1 MKRIT
6 QLFVVIFL
14 FLYNSVINAQV
25 ETYAFSHNIGTY
37 TANAATATNLAA
49 VEADGGISTV
59 QNIGFNFTYAG
70 NNYTQFFMSSNGFIS
85 LGPTGSTVTANNLS
99 AANVSQ
105 RPIIAPLWDDLDGRA
120 GGAGAGISKASFEV
134 TGTAP
139 NRVLTVE
146 WLNWEWNYNSADPV
160 ISFQVKLYETT
171 NVIEF
176 VYRQEPDA
184 VNNASASIGINNPL
198 GTGFLNLNTD
208 LATPTV
214 TSTTAVNTI
223 VTKPANNQVFRFTPP
238 TCLYTGLMTTSAITQ
253 SSATITLSTP
263 FTVPIQVFVGTTAP
277 TATSTPNATI
287 PAGTTSVN
295 VTGLAVGVEQ
305 TIYFRYTCTGSTTAT
320 PWMNAGSF
328 FTLCGIVDNFYENFE
343 SVATGSSTNPT
354 KPQCFSYIDTA
365 PTAASAYGYVS
376 TTASYNTTGAR
387 GYYTYR
393 SATVN
398 AGNTGDLMLV
408 SPETNNLG
416 SGTKRVRFM
425 ARKSTEA
432 PNPVFEIYRLNG
444 NTATA
449 TKTLI
454 QEITVTT
461 EWTEYIVY
469 LPNTTD
475 DYFAFSFDRVGTSSP
490 YVYLD
495 DIYYEDAPTCI
506 PVTNVQISDIDKN
519 TAKVTWEDLLNIPGI
534 TYKVEV
540 RTTGNPG
547 TAGAVFTANTAAGV
561 MQANITGLN
570 PAIQY
575 KVYVSAVCGANNLSA
590 WSDAV
595 QFFTL
600 CDYPNFVSHTQSLT
614 YCGPHKASLEA
625 VASGTNTTIGWY
637 DTANSYTPLHL
648 GNNYTTA
655 DYLTNSRSYFV
666 RTAANYAE
674 VNNIQIGTGTL
685 TASTQGT
692 FLYHSW
698 GGYKHQ
704 YIILAS
710 ELTAAGF
717 TGGVLNSIAFD
728 IITAGDSRKEFS
740 ISLGTTTASTATT
753 TFIPNDNLT
762 QVYYS
767 SNQSFSSNSWN
778 TIEFQNG
785 YFWDGVSNLV
795 VQTNWSNN
803 NSSGVTGTMRYHT
816 VSTRTTYAQADNV
829 LAQVLL
835 DRATGTTI
843 TGRPNMRFNGF
854 TGCLSPSVEIP
865 VTINPSTDIVLMN
878 DYVITCEGEASSLIT
893 LNSGASAYDTFTWE
907 PATGVTGN
915 AAAGWHITAS
925 EDTKYTLVATNS
937 TTDCKAI
944 DQLDVFI
951 SKKPGF
957 NELNTSYEICKNIPL
972 ELSLVNVLPDSLTI
986 GDANTA
992 SALTSTQSAFVNS
1005 AKFSKQ
1011 QFIYRATEL
1020 AALGLNS
1027 KGFIKG
1033 LAFEINSAGASTY
1046 NNNYTIRMKS
1056 VANTT
1061 FANTDFEE
1069 DGFTTVYKANTHTHS
1084 NGGWQNIMFMNQFY
1098 YDGLSNIIVEIT
1110 QEGLGAG
1117 SNAPTLYTAVTGT
1130 LNQVALNGT
1139 SNTDADITSGSLN
1152 NNRFNTLFLLE
1163 TPKVTWSPAT
1173 NLFTD
1178 SATTIPYQAG
1188 QDFGTVYVKSSTGG
1202 IVNYTATVLGLN
1214 TCASLKTIEVKT
1226 TDVGLPLIQA
1236 QTFCSAVNVQDIVL
1250 TTVPNAT
1257 AVYYTTATDVN
1268 PITTISQS
1276 GTYYVEAELNGCK
1289 SPRVAFTVTIAN
1301 LAAPTVQA
1309 TQVICDSGMISN
1321 LIATGA
1327 GNATFKWYATAT
1339 STVVLDMNTVVTD
1352 GTTYYVSQSVGTCES
1367 TRVPVLVDVNPIPA
1381 ALATQSIFTCGSTTF
1396 GALNLNQTSG
1406 ATLVWYESATATT
1419 AIPNTQQVVTGV
1431 FYVSQK
1437 VNGCESGRVQ
1447 ISINAQGAV
1456 PAPTSGIQNICGGG
1470 IVADLT
1476 PTILPN
1482 ATALWYSTANSNA
1495 PLAAATVLVNGTYY
1509 LAQQIGDCISVKVPV
1524 TVRVIST
1531 TAPAVAPF
1539 ILCEGST
1546 VENLAIPAGTG
1557 VSYVWYAT
1565 ATSTTALLPTQVLT
1579 NGYYF
1584 VSRSQFGCESV
1595 RTMVQVTINSRP
1607 ASPTGVATQNF
1618 LDYAEISDIIMN
1630 QPNVVWYLTEADA
1643 LSGTN
1648 PLPQN
1653 MPMIDGSTYY
1663 GVIIGT
1669 NGCASNPFAV
1679 TIVITLGV
1687 NDLDLTKLKYY
1698 PNPVNDILSIEYQD
1712 AIKKVEIFDLT
1723 GKLVKT
1729 EMFDGANVQL
1739 NLSNL
1744 SSGTYMVSIHTEKQ
1758 SQFVKVIKK

>member
-1 MKRIT
+1 MSKIT
-6 QLFVVIFL
+6 HFVMFMFL
-14 FLYNSVINAQV
+14 ILIGGRSYAQISVAD
-25 ETYAFSHNIGTY
+25 YGFSHNIGTF
-37 TANAATATNLAA
+37 TPNGASAIDVDNIET
-49 VEADGGISTV
+49 DGQISPILP
-59 QNIGFNFTYAG
+59 IGFNFVYASQ
-70 NNYTQFFMSSNGFIS
+70 NYSEFRMASDGFIS
-85 LGPTGSTVTANNLS
+85 FASLATNTLTNNLS
-99 AANVSQ
+99 NDDAVR

-120 GGAGAGISKASFEV
+120 GGTAAGISKATYNV

-146 WLNWEWNYNSADPV
+146 WLNWEWNFNSADPV

-176 VYRQEPDA
+176 VYKHEPDT
-184 VNNASASIGINNPL
+184 VNSASATIGINNAT
-198 GTGFLNLNTD
+198 GTGPGSYLNLNTD
-208 LATPTV
+208 VLVPTV
-214 TSTTAVNTI
+214 TSTTSVTNI
-223 VTKPANNQVFRFTPP
+223 STKPANNQVFRFTPP
-238 TCLYTGLMTTSAITQ
+238 ACMYG
-253 SSATITLSTP
+253 
-263 FTVPIQVFVGTTAP
+263 G
-277 TATSTPNATI
+277 
-287 PAGTTSVN
+287 SVN
-295 VTGLAVGVEQ
+295 VTNITYNSATLNLTPAFNLPIELYVGTAAPAATAAATHTFAANATTINLTNLNESTIYYVYKKYACTTGTNTWNLAVE
-305 TIYFRYTCTGSTTAT
+305 FSTFC
-320 PWMNAGSF
+320 NYS
-328 FTLCGIVDNFYENFE
+328 E
-343 SVATGSSTNPT
+343 
-354 KPQCFSYIDTA
+354 
-365 PTAASAYGYVS
+365 
-376 TTASYNTTGAR
+376 
-387 GYYTYR
+387 
-393 SATVN
+393 
-398 AGNTGDLMLV
+398 
-408 SPETNNLG
+408 
-416 SGTKRVRFM
+416 
-425 ARKSTEA
+425 
-432 PNPVFEIYRLNG
+432 
-444 NTATA
+444 
-449 TKTLI
+449 
-454 QEITVTT
+454 
-461 EWTEYIVY
+461 
-469 LPNTTD
+469 
-475 DYFAFSFDRVGTSSP
+475 FD
-490 YVYLD
+490 
-495 DIYYEDAPTCI
+495 
-506 PVTNVQISDIDKN
+506 
-519 TAKVTWEDLLNIPGI
+519 
-534 TYKVEV
+534 
-540 RTTGNPG
+540 
-547 TAGAVFTANTAAGV
+547 
-561 MQANITGLN
+561 
-570 PAIQY
+570 
-575 KVYVSAVCGANNLSA
+575 
-590 WSDAV
+590 
-595 QFFTL
+595 
-600 CDYPNFVSHTQSLT
+600 SHTTSLS
-614 YCGPHKASLEA
+614 YCGPHKAVFQATPQNPNATVS
-625 VASGTNTTIGWY
+625 WY
-637 DTANSYTPLHL
+637 DSESSFVPLHVGNSYVTD
-648 GNNYTTA
+648 
-655 DYLTNSRSYFV
+655 DYV
-666 RTAANYAE
+666 
-674 VNNIQIGTGTL
+674 
-685 TASTQGT
+685 TASKSFYARTRLVGANLDNILVGNGTTTTSDVGT
-692 FLYHSW
+692 FLTHGW

-710 ELTAAGF
+710 ELKAAGF
-717 TGGVLNSIAFD
+717 SGGVINSIGFD
-728 IITAGDSRKEFS
+728 IITPGASRKEFS
-740 ISLGTTTASTATT
+740 ISLGTTTANTATT
-753 TFIPNDNLT
+753 TFVPNNDL
-762 QVYYS
+762 QEVYYS
-767 SNQSFSSNSWN
+767 GEHTFTANSWN
-778 TIEFQNG
+778 TINFSDGFYWN
-785 YFWDGVSNLV
+785 GVSNLV

-803 NSSGVTGTMRYHT
+803 NSSGTTGTMRHHT
-816 VSTRTTYAQADNV
+816 ISTRTTYAQVDNV
-829 LAQVLL
+829 LAQVIL
-835 DRATGTTI
+835 DRATGSTSTK
-843 TGRPNMRFNGF
+843 RPNMKFSGINE
-854 TGCLSPSVEIP
+854 CLSPAVEIP
-865 VTINPSTDIVLMN
+865 VTINPSTEIVLMN
-878 DYVITCEGEASSLIT
+878 DYVISCEGEASSLIT
-893 LNSGASAYDTFTWE
+893 LNSGASAYDTFIWE
-907 PATGVTGN
+907 PAAGVTGN

-944 DQLDVFI
+944 DQIDVFI

-957 NELNTSYEICKNIPL
+957 NELNSSYEICKNIPL

-986 GDANTA
+986 GGANTA

-1061 FANTDFEE
+1061 FASSDFEE
-1069 DGFTTVYKANTHTHS
+1069 DGFTTVYKASTHTHS

-1178 SATTIPYQAG
+1178 AAATIPYQAG

-1202 IVNYTATVLGLN
+1202 IINYTATVLGLN

-1236 QTFCSAVNVQDIVL
+1236 QTFCSAVNVQDILL
-1250 TTVPNAT
+1250 TMVPNAT
-1257 AVYYTTATDVN
+1257 GVFYATATDMN
-1268 PITTISQS
+1268 PLTTISQS

-1321 LIATGA
+1321 LVATGA

-1339 STVVLDMNTVVTD
+1339 STTVLDMNTLVVD
-1352 GTTYYVSQSVGTCES
+1352 GTTYYVSQSVGACES

-1381 ALATQSIFTCGSTTF
+1381 ALATQTIYTCGTTTF

-1419 AIPNTQQVVTGV
+1419 AIPNTQQVVTGI

-1447 ISINAQGAV
+1447 VSINAQGSV
-1456 PAPTSGIQNICGGG
+1456 PAPSSTIQNICGGG
-1470 IVADLT
+1470 IVADLM
-1476 PTILPN
+1476 PSILPN
-1482 ATALWYSTANSNA
+1482 ATALWYSTPNSNA
-1495 PLAAATVLVNGTYY
+1495 PLAAATVLTNGTYY

-1539 ILCEGST
+1539 ILCEGSM
-1546 VENLAIPAGTG
+1546 VEDLSIPAGTG

-1565 ATSTTALLPTQVLT
+1565 STSTTPLAPTQVLT

-1607 ASPTGVATQNF
+1607 ASPTGSDTQNF

-1698 PNPVNDILSIEYQD
+1698 PNPVNDILSIEYQED
-1712 AIKKVEIFDLT
+1712 IKKIEVFDLT

-1729 EMFDGANVQL
+1729 ESFDGMNVQL
-1739 NLSNL
+1739 NLSSL
-1744 SSGTYMVSIHTEKQ
+1744 SSGTYMISIHTEKQ

>member
-1 MKRIT
+1 
-6 QLFVVIFL
+6 
-14 FLYNSVINAQV
+14 
-25 ETYAFSHNIGTY
+25 
-37 TANAATATNLAA
+37 
-49 VEADGGISTV
+49 
-59 QNIGFNFTYAG
+59 
-70 NNYTQFFMSSNGFIS
+70 
-85 LGPTGSTVTANNLS
+85 
-99 AANVSQ
+99 
-105 RPIIAPLWDDLDGRA
+105 
-120 GGAGAGISKASFEV
+120 
-134 TGTAP
+134 
-139 NRVLTVE
+139 
-146 WLNWEWNYNSADPV
+146 
-160 ISFQVKLYETT
+160 
-171 NVIEF
+171 
-176 VYRQEPDA
+176 
-184 VNNASASIGINNPL
+184 
-198 GTGFLNLNTD
+198 
-208 LATPTV
+208 
-214 TSTTAVNTI
+214 
-223 VTKPANNQVFRFTPP
+223 
-238 TCLYTGLMTTSAITQ
+238 
-253 SSATITLSTP
+253 
-263 FTVPIQVFVGTTAP
+263 
-277 TATSTPNATI
+277 
-287 PAGTTSVN
+287 
-295 VTGLAVGVEQ
+295 
-305 TIYFRYTCTGSTTAT
+305 
-320 PWMNAGSF
+320 
-328 FTLCGIVDNFYENFE
+328 
-343 SVATGSSTNPT
+343 
-354 KPQCFSYIDTA
+354 
-365 PTAASAYGYVS
+365 
-376 TTASYNTTGAR
+376 
-387 GYYTYR
+387 
-393 SATVN
+393 
-398 AGNTGDLMLV
+398 
-408 SPETNNLG
+408 
-416 SGTKRVRFM
+416 
-425 ARKSTEA
+425 
-432 PNPVFEIYRLNG
+432 
-444 NTATA
+444 
-449 TKTLI
+449 
-454 QEITVTT
+454 
-461 EWTEYIVY
+461 
-469 LPNTTD
+469 
-475 DYFAFSFDRVGTSSP
+475 
-490 YVYLD
+490 
-495 DIYYEDAPTCI
+495 
-506 PVTNVQISDIDKN
+506 
-519 TAKVTWEDLLNIPGI
+519 
-534 TYKVEV
+534 
-540 RTTGNPG
+540 
-547 TAGAVFTANTAAGV
+547 
-561 MQANITGLN
+561 
-570 PAIQY
+570 
-575 KVYVSAVCGANNLSA
+575 
-590 WSDAV
+590 
-595 QFFTL
+595 
-600 CDYPNFVSHTQSLT
+600 
-614 YCGPHKASLEA
+614 
-625 VASGTNTTIGWY
+625 
-637 DTANSYTPLHL
+637 
-648 GNNYTTA
+648 
-655 DYLTNSRSYFV
+655 
-666 RTAANYAE
+666 
-674 VNNIQIGTGTL
+674 
-685 TASTQGT
+685 
-692 FLYHSW
+692 
-698 GGYKHQ
+698 
-704 YIILAS
+704 
-710 ELTAAGF
+710 
-717 TGGVLNSIAFD
+717 
-728 IITAGDSRKEFS
+728 
-740 ISLGTTTASTATT
+740 
-753 TFIPNDNLT
+753 
-762 QVYYS
+762 
-767 SNQSFSSNSWN
+767 
-778 TIEFQNG
+778 
-785 YFWDGVSNLV
+785 
-795 VQTNWSNN
+795 
-803 NSSGVTGTMRYHT
+803 
-816 VSTRTTYAQADNV
+816 
-829 LAQVLL
+829 
-835 DRATGTTI
+835 
-843 TGRPNMRFNGF
+843 
-854 TGCLSPSVEIP
+854 
-865 VTINPSTDIVLMN
+865 
-878 DYVITCEGEASSLIT
+878 
-893 LNSGASAYDTFTWE
+893 
-907 PATGVTGN
+907 
-915 AAAGWHITAS
+915 
-925 EDTKYTLVATNS
+925 
-937 TTDCKAI
+937 
-944 DQLDVFI
+944 
-951 SKKPGF
+951 
-957 NELNTSYEICKNIPL
+957 
-972 ELSLVNVLPDSLTI
+972 
-986 GDANTA
+986 
-992 SALTSTQSAFVNS
+992 
-1005 AKFSKQ
+1005 
-1011 QFIYRATEL
+1011 
-1020 AALGLNS
+1020 
-1027 KGFIKG
+1027 
-1033 LAFEINSAGASTY
+1033 
-1046 NNNYTIRMKS
+1046 
-1056 VANTT
+1056 
-1061 FANTDFEE
+1061 
-1069 DGFTTVYKANTHTHS
+1069 
-1084 NGGWQNIMFMNQFY
+1084 
-1098 YDGLSNIIVEIT
+1098 
-1110 QEGLGAG
+1110 
-1117 SNAPTLYTAVTGT
+1117 VTGT